1 MNPAFIS
8 SILEAALR
16 AMVLALTVWA
26 GLRVMR
32 VKNVRSQK
40 AAWGLVLALS
50 LLMPL
55 MMRCH
60 WLSPAIAIKVP
71 FPAWMQ
77 SSESRPATAPNA
89 ISAPISAVSTQRPPE
104 HFASSE
110 PFPAT
115 GDRFPAPT
123 VSSMRFDSPSSA
135 QSKPEPGSQAAP
147 VAGSG
152 LSLRQPLT
160 IAGVFYLIV
169 CAGLL
174 LRMTYGLCLAMKIWA
189 SAQPILPEQG
199 LDFAPGLR
207 WRWSELVASPVTI
220 GSGIV
225 LPADYIHWEVEKLR
239 IVLAHEGSH
248 IRQGDFYLQ
257 MLAGVYSSLF
267 WFSPF
272 AWWLKRKLSEL
283 GEVIS
288 DHAGLKEAAS
298 CTSYAQILLE
308 FAAMPRPTLVGVAMA
323 RTSNLS
329 RRIDQLL
336 NDSSFRQA
344 FAGSRRRALLAVLL
358 VSVAL
363 FAATALVRVEAAQAV
378 PPASPQVAAAAVA
391 QLPAEPVLASPAK
404 PGHVDPVLAAPPAQS
419 QDQVPPAAPA
429 APVAPAGV
437 PPVAPPMNE
446 SVIPPLPPIQ
456 SGDTVGDAQSETIT
470 NSNGEVV
477 TSKHNYK
484 GRGYAYSNSTNGDS
498 WALVTDPSQHV
509 RSSGD
514 WNNGTRDA
522 IEKVRSQGHGKF
534 LFFTHNGKSYFLDD
548 PSVIAQI
555 EAMYKPMEE
564 LGRQQEGLGH
574 KQAELGKQ
582 QEELGRQQ
590 QMARVPTPDMSKEMA
605 ELNSAKAAAMAILEA
620 KKAGTISQQELAD
633 LQGKMGA
640 IQGRLGDLQGRMGEE
655 EGKFGELQGKLGE
668 QQGKLGAEQGRLGAE
683 QGRIAGKAG
692 QKVKEIIDQSLS
704 DGKAQL
710 VE

>member
-16 AMVLALTVWA
+16 AIVLALTVWA

-89 ISAPISAVSTQRPPE
+89 ISAPISAVSTHRSPE
-104 HFASSE
+104 RFASSE

-123 VSSMRFDSPSSA
+123 VSSMRFDSPSPA

-147 VAGSG
+147 VTGSG

-160 IAGVFYLIV
+160 LAGVFYLIV

-199 LDFAPGLR
+199 SDFAPGLR

-288 DHAGLKEAAS
+288 DHAGLQEAAS
-298 CTSYAQILLE
+298 CTSYARILLE

-329 RRIDQLL
+329 RRIEHLL

-344 FAGSRRRALLAVLL
+344 FAGSRRRTLLAVLL
-358 VSVAL
+358 VPAAL
-363 FAATALVRVEAAQAV
+363 FAATSLVRVEAAQAA
-378 PPASPQVAAAAVA
+378 PPASLQGAPAAVPEP
-391 QLPAEPVLASPAK
+391 PAEPVVAVPAK
-404 PGHVDPVLAAPPAQS
+404 VGPVDPVLAAPPAQS
-419 QDQVPPAAPA
+419 QAQVAPA
-429 APVAPAGV
+429 APTAPVAPGGVTPVAPA
-437 PPVAPPMNE
+437 NE
-446 SVIPPLPPIQ
+446 SVAPMPPPPPSQ
-456 SGDTVGDAQSETIT
+456 SGDTVGDSQSETT
-470 NSNGEVV
+470 ANSNGDAVP
-477 TSKHNYK
+477 SKRIYK
-484 GRGYAYSNSTNGDS
+484 GRGYAYSYSTNGDS
-498 WALVTDPSQHV
+498 WALVTDRSEHV
-509 RSSGD
+509 MFSGD
-514 WNNGTRDA
+514 WHNSTRDMLD
-522 IEKVRSQGHGKF
+522 KVRSQGHEKF
-534 LFFTHNGKSYFLDD
+534 LVFTHDGKSYFLDD
-548 PSVIAQI
+548 PAVIGQI
-555 EAMYKPMEE
+555 EAMYKPMED
-564 LGRQQEGLGH
+564 LGRQQE
-574 KQAELGKQ
+574 ELGKQ
-582 QEELGRQQ
+582 QAALGKQQEGLGRQQ
-590 QMARVPTPDMSKEMA
+590 QMARIPTPDLSKEMA
-605 ELNSAKAAAMAILEA
+605 ELNAAMAKLQE
-620 KKAGTISQQELAD
+620 KQAGTISQEELAD
-633 LQGKMGA
+633 LQRKIGA
-640 IQGRLGDLQGRMGEE
+640 IQGRLGALQGKMGGE
-655 EGKFGELQGKLGE
+655 EGKFGEMQGKLGAE
-668 QQGKLGAEQGRLGAE
+668 QGKLGAEQGRLGAE
-683 QGRIAGKAG
+683 QGRIANEANQKVIAIIGESLSNGKAHPV
-692 QKVKEIIDQSLS
+692 Q
-704 DGKAQL
+704 
-710 VE
+710 

>member
-1 MNPAFIS
+1 MNSAFIS
-8 SILEAALR
+8 PLLEAALR
-16 AMVLALTVWA
+16 ALVVALTVWA
-26 GLRVMR
+26 GLRLLR
-32 VKNVRSQK
+32 VNNVLAQK
-40 AAWGLVLALS
+40 AAWGLVLAAS

-55 MMRCH
+55 IMRWQ
-60 WLSPAIAIKVP
+60 WLSHSVAIKLSAPEWMHTLKSGPGAVP
-71 FPAWMQ
+71 I
-77 SSESRPATAPNA
+77 S
-89 ISAPISAVSTQRPPE
+89 ISAPISSPSTQRPL
-104 HFASSE
+104 HFSAS
-110 PFPAT
+110 PKPVPTT
-115 GDRFPAPT
+115 GDRFPAPI
-123 VSSMRFDSPSSA
+123 VSSTRFDSPRPIRS
-135 QSKPEPGSQAAP
+135 EPGPDAQAASK
-147 VAGSG
+147 AAAG
-152 LSLRQPLT
+152 LSLRQTLAL
-160 IAGVFYLIV
+160 AGMFYLVV

-174 LRMTYGLCLAMKIWA
+174 LRMTYGLCLAIKIWLA
-189 SAQPILPEQG
+189 AQPISPEHG
-199 LDFAPGLR
+199 LGFAPGLR
-207 WRWSELVASPVTI
+207 WRSSKFVSSPVTI

-225 LPADYIHWEVEKLR
+225 LPADYNQWDAEKLR

-248 IRQGDFYLQ
+248 VRQGDFYLQ
-257 MLAGVYSSLF
+257 MLAGIYASLF
-267 WFSPF
+267 WFSPLG
-272 AWWLKRKLSEL
+272 WWLKRKLSEL
-283 GEVIS
+283 GEAIS
-288 DHAGLKEAAS
+288 DRAALEQAAS
-298 CTSYAQILLE
+298 CASYAQILLE

-683 QGRIAGKAG
+683 QGRIAGEAA

-704 DGKAQL
+704 DGKAQP